1 MSFCPQG
8 FAQKLYAMKKLFTLL
23 FLCSTLSGAFGQG
36 WERVYP
42 QFSSLDYL
50 YNLAPAADGGF
61 VMSVDQNYWGVTPH
75 LFVKIGPDGSVDTTL
90 NQSSVLS
97 AFQPSMLPLDNGHLL
112 FCTYALATNST
123 VLTETDANFQTIWTA
138 SYPGIYLGNYYPP
151 KLIATAGGYLFAYQ
165 TGEYGEIKVTKTDL
179 SGTLLWQ
186 KSYNFDL
193 YGASIRGFLDIASD
207 SQGNFYITG
216 VQDFPYAPVIGKFSP
231 AGALVYANVYTNSAL
246 IFGFGS
252 LALQNDNLMA
262 AAASNNIALI
272 NPQTG
277 VVTGTIPLGDAA
289 RLARSSDGK
298 LLVFV
303 SNSNGNFYISKREW
317 DGTVIWQKIIDRP
330 ENIEGAYAFWPMP
343 DGGAAGIGRGFIGS
357 GYTPLVFRIDGSGNT
372 FTNLIQGNI
381 FTDLDNDCLFSPGL
395 DTTHAGFVLTAQQ
408 NDDTYYATTDAAGN
422 YYINIGSGDYLMR
435 VRPPSAFWE
444 ICNDSVTVSLNG
456 PFDTLSFNSAVS
468 ALGCPSLSIDLSA
481 SFLRRCFAST
491 YQISYTNDGSATAEG
506 AVVTLALDP
515 LLEFQGASI
524 PFTDLGDNTF
534 SFAVGDVGPLETY
547 TFSVTVLVSCDAE
560 LGQTHCSSASIEFT
574 NPCPSTPIAFPVITV
589 EANCQAD
596 SVAFTIKNIGD
607 APMVN
612 PAEFVVIEDLIVM
625 REGQFQLPNQQQ
637 TVITC
642 PADGSTYRM
651 YAGQVPGDSPFFSP
665 TAAIEGCNGPVE
677 PGYWNM
683 FPEFVDTD
691 GGDRDCQANIG
702 AFDPND
708 KQAVPVGYAD
718 QHLIERN
725 IPLTYT
731 IRFQNTGTDTAF
743 NVVVRDTLSSFLKAT
758 SLRSISASHAFTW
771 QLTGNGVLEFHFENI
786 LLPDSTT
793 NLEAS
798 QGFVKFTIDQ
808 QPDLP
813 LETLI
818 ENSAAIYFDFNAP
831 VITNTVWHRIGTQ
844 FVPGLD
850 TWEPARPGVLL
861 RVFPNPVSDMA
872 WIDLSGWTG
881 SSDLKLRLFNQ
892 QGQLVRTITG
902 DALGFVLQRGDLPS
916 GLYTFVV
923 ESRGGLVGRGKLTL

>member
-1 MSFCPQG
+1 
-8 FAQKLYAMKKLFTLL
+8 MKKLFTLL
-23 FLCSTLSGAFGQG
+23 FLCLTLATARSQG
-36 WERVYP
+36 WERYYP
-42 QFSSLDYL
+42 ELTSLDLL
-50 YNLAPAADGGF
+50 YGLVPTPDGGF
-61 VMSVDQNYWGVTPH
+61 LMSADKEYWGVSPH
-75 LFVKIGPDGSVDTTL
+75 LFLKIHPGGSPDTL
-90 NQSSVLS
+90 FEQSTVLS

-112 FCTYALATNST
+112 FCTFSSATSGT
-123 VLTETDANFQTIWTA
+123 ILTETDANLQTVWTV
-138 SYPGIYLGNYYPP
+138 SYPGIYLGNYTSPH
-151 KLIATAGGYLFAYQ
+151 LIATEGGYLTAYQ
-165 TGEYGEIKVTKTDL
+165 AGEYGLIHVTKINL
-179 SGTLLWQ
+179 NGVVLWQ
-186 KSYNFDL
+186 KSYNFDT
-193 YGASIRGFLDIASD
+193 YGASIRSFLDIASD

-216 VQDFPYAPVIGKFSP
+216 VQDFPYAPVLGKFTSD
-231 AGALVYANVYTNSAL
+231 GSFVYANVYTQPGL
-246 IFGFGS
+246 IYGFGS

-262 AAASNNIALI
+262 AAATNNIALI
-272 NPQTG
+272 NPQNG
-277 VVTGTIPLGDAA
+277 AVTGTIALGSAA
-289 RLARSSDGK
+289 GLRRSSDGK

-303 SNSNGNFYISKREW
+303 NSSGDGNFYISKREW
-317 DGTVIWQKIIDRP
+317 NGTVIWQKVIDRP
-330 ENIEGAYAFWPMP
+330 ESLEGAYDFWPMP
-343 DGGAAGIGRGFIGS
+343 DGGAAGIGRGFTGS
-357 GYTPLVFRIDGSGNT
+357 GYTPLVFRVDGSGNT
-372 FTNLIQGNI
+372 FTNLIQGNV
-381 FTDLDNDCLFSPGL
+381 FTDLDHDCVFSPGL
-395 DTTHAGFVLTAQQ
+395 DTTHAGFIVTAQQ
-408 NDDTYYATTDAAGN
+408 DEDTYYATTDAEGN
-422 YYINIGSGDYLMR
+422 YSINIGSGEFLMR
-435 VRPPSAFWE
+435 VKPPSAFWE
-444 ICNDSVTVSLNG
+444 ICDDSVTVSLNG
-456 PFDTLSFNSAVS
+456 AFDTVGFNSAVS

-481 SFLRRCFAST
+481 AFLRRCFEST
-491 YQISYTNDGSATAEG
+491 YLISYTNDGSATAEA
-506 AVVTLALDP
+506 AVANLILDP

-524 PFTDLGDNTF
+524 PFTDLGDNAY

-547 TFSVTVLVSCDAE
+547 TFSVTVLVNCDAE
-560 LGQTHCSSASIEFT
+560 LGQTHCSSASIEFA
-574 NPCPSTPIAFPVITV
+574 NPCPSTPVAFPVITV
-589 EANCQAD
+589 EADCQTD

-651 YAGQVPGDSPFFSP
+651 YAGQAPGESPFFSP
-665 TAAIEGCNGPVE
+665 TAAIEGCNGVVQ
-677 PGYWNM
+677 PGFWNM

-691 GGDRDCQANIG
+691 GADRDCQANIG

-743 NVVVRDTLSSFLKAT
+743 NVVVRDTLSSFLNAP
-758 SLRSISASHAFTW
+758 SIRSISASHAFKW
-771 QLTGNGVLEFHFENI
+771 QLTGNGVLEFRFDDI

-793 NLEAS
+793 NLEGS

-881 SSDLKLRLFNQ
+881 GSDLTLRLFNA
-892 QGQLVRTITG
+892 QGQLVRTISG
-902 DALGFVLQRGDLPS
+902 DSLGFVLQRGDLTS
-916 GLYTFVV
+916 GIYTFVV
-923 ESRGGLVGRGKLTL
+923 ETPGGLVGRGKLVL